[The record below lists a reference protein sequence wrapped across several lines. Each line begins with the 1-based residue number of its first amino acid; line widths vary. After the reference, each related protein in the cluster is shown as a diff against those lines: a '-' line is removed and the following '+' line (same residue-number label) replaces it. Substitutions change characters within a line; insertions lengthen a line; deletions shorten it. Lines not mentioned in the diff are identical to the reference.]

1 MMSSKGCQCNIT
13 KSHHCD
19 VAETS
24 WKRCHCDATMWLYSQ
39 VAKRSSS
46 KHCKRFTTVTFQKVS
61 YTTILRCCSEV
72 VKKNAAMTSEKSH
85 HRNEKKDIAMPH
97 WHRAKTMTSQK
108 CHKQRHKKVTSMTS
122 QKVHRCNITETART
136 VHHHNVAKQPNC
148 NVAATS
154 QNGRYRDI
162 VKSCSKV
169 VKDCQN
175 NIVKQLL
182 LQRRQKN
189 SPPWCRHPLFSK
201 PS

>member
-1 MMSSKGCQCNIT
+1 MLQRHHEKGAIVMPPCDYINRSQKGHHQNIANDSPQWHF
-13 KSHHCD
+13 KKLAIQPYWD
-19 VAETS
+19 VAVKL
-24 WKRCHCDATMWLYSQ
+24 WKRTLPWRR
-39 VAKRSSS
+39 K
-46 KHCKRFTTVTFQKVS
+46 
-61 YTTILRCCSEV
+61 
-72 VKKNAAMTSEKSH
+72 KSH

-122 QKVHRCNITETART
+122 QKVHRCNIAETART

-182 LQRRQKN
+182 LQRRKKSLN
-189 SPPWCRHPLFSK
+189 HDAGIHSSASR
-201 PS
+201 PSMQVLI